1 MHGNP
6 EARARIEAVILGGA
20 VGDACGAACEIAGF
34 RGFDALPTRLRISD
48 DTQLTLATCEAIAER
63 GGVDPDAIAASFLRW
78 FRARRLTGL
87 GASTLKALRDL
98 DAGGHWALAGA
109 RGERAAGNGA
119 AMRAAP
125 LAFVLDP
132 EDANDRR
139 TLRDVCRITHHH
151 DEAYAGA
158 LAVVVALHSA
168 STSSLDGLLERAA
181 AALPDCRVRD
191 RLRELAMLAPNSSI
205 EDVGARY
212 GNSGYVVESVPLAL
226 FIARDAATIGFSGVL
241 ERALRAGGDV
251 DTIASIACQV
261 ATAAQGSSIER
272 DLLDRIEG
280 VHAIVAMARSFA
292 AFVARSPR

>member
-1 MHGNP
+1 MNGDP

-20 VGDACGAACEIAGF
+20 VGDAYGAACEMAGF
-34 RGFDALPTRLRISD
+34 RGFDALPARLRISD
-48 DTQLTLATCEAIAER
+48 DTQLTLATCEAIVER
-63 GGVDPDAIAASFLRW
+63 GQVDPEAIAASFLRW
-78 FRARRLTGL
+78 FRAGRFTGL

-132 EDANDRR
+132 DDASDRR

-158 LAVVVALHSA
+158 LAVVVALRSA
-168 STSSLDGLLERAA
+168 CASAFDALLERAA

-191 RLRELAMLAPNSSI
+191 RLRELAALAANSSI
-205 EDVGARY
+205 DDVAARY

-251 DTIASIACQV
+251 DTIASIACQI
-261 ATAAQGSSIER
+261 AAAVQGSSIEKN
-272 DLLDRIEG
+272 LLGRIEG
-280 VHAIVAMARSFA
+280 VDAIVATARSFGA
-292 AFVARSPR
+292 AARSRR